1 MPIFY
6 FNLSDHTVEK
16 DDEGTELSSFCEA
29 RAEAIKF
36 AGNYLGDNPNMLD
49 DGATFKVQVTDADRK
64 PLFSVVITIDEAGP
78 I

>member
-6 FNLSDHTVEK
+6 FNLRDHTFEP
-16 DDEGTELSSFCEA
+16 DDEGTELSSVGEA

-36 AGNYLGDNPNMLD
+36 AGNYLGDNPDILD
-49 DGATFKVQVTDADRK
+49 DGATFKVQVTDAKRN
-64 PLFSVVITIDEAGP
+64 PLFAVVINIDEAKR

>member
-6 FNLSDHTVEK
+6 FNLSDHTFEQ
-16 DDEGTELSSFCEA
+16 DDEGTELSSVGEA

-36 AGNYLGDNPNMLD
+36 AGNYLGDNPDMLD
-49 DGATFKVQVTDADRK
+49 DGATFKVQVADANRN
-64 PLFSVVITIDEAGP
+64 PLFAVVINIDEAGP